1 MADQPDVAVS
11 VSLDTGPDS
20 VTATV
25 ILDGLGS
32 PYTATAEAPR
42 SHRDPIPHIE
52 FELAVS
58 RALSRLQH
66 GIMERI
72 HEQIDRSTDDV

>member
-1 MADQPDVAVS
+1 
-11 VSLDTGPDS
+11 
-20 VTATV
+20 
-25 ILDGLGS
+25 
-32 PYTATAEAPR
+32 
-42 SHRDPIPHIE
+42 
-52 FELAVS
+52 LAVS